1 MIKVTIF
8 YPNSPGARFDM
19 NYYTTSHMPMVQK
32 KVSTCKGIA
41 AEKGLAGGA
50 PGSAPTYIAIG
61 HLLFD
66 SVEAFQT
73 GFGPHASEILADVPN
88 YTNAQPVLQINE
100 ITL

>member
-1 MIKVTIF
+1 MVKVTIF
-8 YPNSPGARFDM
+8 YPNSPDARFDM
-19 NYYTTSHMPMVQK
+19 NYYTTRHMPMVQR

-41 AEKGLAGGA
+41 AEQGLAGGA

-66 SVEAFQT
+66 SVEAFET
-73 GFGPHASEILADVPN
+73 AFAPHASEILADVPN
-88 YTNAQPVLQINE
+88 YTNAKPVIQINQ